1 MATLKQLQ
9 DSREALQKEVASL
22 VEAESGL
29 RTAIAAEKVAAV
41 GPQSDSEVGNSQNQG
56 SEQERALEYFVGEID
71 RIRKEVTEITDKIEK
86 LLGVSKG
93 GRRRK
98 TLRHRRK
105 HRKTL
110 RRK

>member
-1 MATLKQLQ
+1 MATLKQWQ

-22 VEAESGL
+22 VEAESEL
-29 RTAIAAEKVAAV
+29 RMAIAAEKGAAV

-71 RIRKEVTEITDKIEK
+71 RIRKKVTEITAEIEK

-93 GRRRK
+93 GRRK
-98 TLRHRRK
+98 TSRHRRK